1 MNGRGQLPADWL
13 RETHSCPLLTTSA
26 GTRLAD
32 TGSDTP
38 DKTSD
43 DASPQDACE
52 KNYTKIARI
61 LASFSYIV
69 AIYV

>member
-13 RETHSCPLLTTSA
+13 RETYACPLLTTSA
-26 GTRLAD
+26 GTLPAD

-38 DKTSD
+38 DETLD
-43 DASPQDACE
+43 DALPQDACE